1 MRLEGRVSLI
11 TGAGGGIGRATAL
24 RLAEEGSDLAL
35 ADINPALMAETATLV
50 RHKTGRRVT
59 ESRRR
64 RDARCSQLGAMV
76 DRAVTDFGQLDA
88 LVNNVGVQ
96 HIAPLLEVTETD
108 YDRILALNLK
118 SVFFGIQAAAR
129 VMMKQ
134 RAGKIVNLSSTAAR
148 VPVPNCMAYGAAKMG
163 VISLTQSA
171 AIALAPYNVNVN
183 AVCPGFVP
191 TLMAED
197 IGRGYMKHFGISKE
211 QRIEQQIQGAP
222 FKRLQQPEDI
232 AAAIAFLASDDA
244 REITGVTLNVNG
256 GMSINM

>member
-1 MRLEGRVSLI
+1 
-11 TGAGGGIGRATAL
+11 
-24 RLAEEGSDLAL
+24 
-35 ADINPALMAETATLV
+35 
-50 RHKTGRRVT
+50 
-59 ESRRR
+59 
-64 RDARCSQLGAMV
+64 
-76 DRAVTDFGQLDA
+76 
-88 LVNNVGVQ
+88 
-96 HIAPLLEVTETD
+96 
-108 YDRILALNLK
+108 
-118 SVFFGIQAAAR
+118 
-129 VMMKQ
+129 
-134 RAGKIVNLSSTAAR
+134 
-148 VPVPNCMAYGAAKMG
+148 MG

-244 REITGVTLNVNG
+244 REITGVTLERERGHVHQRVTAREASRAVEG
-256 GMSINM
+256 RILAEARGRDEP

>member
-1 MRLEGRVSLI
+1 MRLEGKVSVI

-50 RHKTGRRVT
+50 RHKTGRRVAELT
-59 ESRRR
+59 V
-64 RDARCSQLGAMV
+64 DVTQVAQIGVMV
-76 DRAVTDFGQLDA
+76 ERAVAELGQVDV
-88 LVNNVGVQ
+88 LVNNAGVQ
-96 HIAPLLEVTETD
+96 HIAPFVEITEAD
-108 YDRILALNLK
+108 YDRILAINLK
-118 SVFFGIQAAAR
+118 AVFFGMQAAAR
-129 VMMKQ
+129 VMMP
-134 RAGKIVNLSSTAAR
+134 RRRGKIVNLSSTAAR
-148 VPVPNCMAYGAAKMG
+148 VPVPNCMTYGAAKMG

-171 AIALAPYNVNVN
+171 AIALAPYNINVN
-183 AVCPGFVP
+183 AVCPGFVA
-191 TLMAED
+191 TLMAEE
-197 IGRGYMKHFGISKE
+197 IGRGYATYFGISKE

-232 AAAIAFLASDDA
+232 AAAITFLASDDA

>member
-35 ADINPALMAETATLV
+35 ADINPALMGETATLV

-59 ESRRR
+59 ESVA
-64 RDARCSQLGAMV
+64 DVTQPSDVGAMV
-76 DRAVTDFGQLDA
+76 DRAVADFGQLDA
-88 LVNNVGVQ
+88 VVHNVGVQ
-96 HIAPLLEVTETD
+96 HIAPLLEVTEAD

-256 GMSINM
+256 GMSVNM

>member
-1 MRLEGRVSLI
+1 MRLEGKVSVI

-24 RLAEEGSDLAL
+24 RLAEEGSDVAL
-35 ADINPALMAETATLV
+35 ADVNPALMAETAAVV
-50 RHKTGRRVT
+50 RHKTGRRVAEVPVDVT
-59 ESRRR
+59 QV
-64 RDARCSQLGAMV
+64 AQLEAMV
-76 DRAVTDFGQLDA
+76 ERVVAELGQVDV
-88 LVNNVGVQ
+88 LVNNAGVQ
-96 HIAPLLEVTETD
+96 HIAPFVEISEAD
-108 YDRILALNLK
+108 YDRILAINLK
-118 SVFFGIQAAAR
+118 AVFFGMQAAAR
-129 VMMKQ
+129 VMMP
-134 RAGKIVNLSSTAAR
+134 RRSGKIVNLSSTAAR
-148 VPVPNCMAYGAAKMG
+148 VPVPNCMTYGAAKMG

-171 AIALAPYNVNVN
+171 AIALAPYNINVN
-183 AVCPGFVP
+183 AVCPGFVS
-191 TLMAED
+191 TLMAEE

>member
-1 MRLEGRVSLI
+1 MRLGGRVSLI

-35 ADINPALMAETATLV
+35 ADISPALMAETAALV
-50 RHKTGRRVT
+50 RQKTGRRVT
-59 ESRRR
+59 EAAV
-64 RDARCSQLGAMV
+64 DVTQAPQLGAMV
-76 DRAVTDFGQLDA
+76 ERAVTDFGQLDA
-88 LVNNVGVQ
+88 LVNNAGVQ
-96 HIAPLLEVTETD
+96 HIAPLLEVTEAD
-108 YDRILALNLK
+108 YDRILAINLK
-118 SVFFGIQAAAR
+118 AVFFAIQAAAR

-148 VPVPNCMAYGAAKMG
+148 VAVPNCMAYGAAKMG

-171 AIALAPYNVNVN
+171 AIALAPHNINVN

-232 AAAIAFLASDDA
+232 AAAIAFLVSDDA

>member
-1 MRLEGRVSLI
+1 MRLEGKASLI

-35 ADINPALMAETATLV
+35 ADVNPALMAETAALV
-50 RHKTGRRVT
+50 RHKTGRRVLET
-59 ESRRR
+59 TV
-64 RDARCSQLGAMV
+64 DVTQVAQLGAMV
-76 DRAVTDFGQLDA
+76 ERAVVELGQLDV
-88 LVNNVGVQ
+88 LVNNAGVQ
-96 HIAPLLEVTETD
+96 HIAPFVEIGEAD
-108 YDRILALNLK
+108 YDRILAINLK
-118 SVFFGIQAAAR
+118 AVFFGMQAAAR
-129 VMMKQ
+129 VMMP
-134 RAGKIVNLSSTAAR
+134 RRRGKIVNLSSTAAR
-148 VPVPNCMAYGAAKMG
+148 VPVPNCMPYGAAKMG

-171 AIALAPYNVNVN
+171 SIALAPYNINVN

-191 TLMAED
+191 TLMADD
-197 IGRGYMKHFGISKE
+197 IGRGYSKYFGISKE

>member
-1 MRLEGRVSLI
+1 MRLEGRVALI

-35 ADINPALMAETATLV
+35 ADVNPALMAETATLV
-50 RHKTGRRVT
+50 RHKTGRRVVEAT
-59 ESRRR
+59 V
-64 RDARCSQLGAMV
+64 DVTQVAQLGTAV
-76 DRAVTDFGQLDA
+76 DRVVAELGQLDV
-88 LVNNVGVQ
+88 LVNNAGVQ
-96 HIAPLLEVTETD
+96 HIAPFAEVTEAD
-108 YDRILALNLK
+108 YDRILAINLK
-118 SVFFGIQAAAR
+118 AVFFAMQAAAR
-129 VMMKQ
+129 VMMV
-134 RAGKIVNLSSTAAR
+134 RRSGRIVNLSSTAAR

-171 AIALAPYNVNVN
+171 AIALAPFNINVN
-183 AVCPGFVP
+183 AICPGFVP
-191 TLMAED
+191 TLMADE
-197 IGRGYMKHFGISKE
+197 IGRGYLKHFGITKE

-232 AAAIAFLASDDA
+232 AATIAFLASDDA

>member
-35 ADINPALMAETATLV
+35 ADVDPARLRETAALV
-50 RHKTGRRVT
+50 RHKTGRRVLEAT
-59 ESRRR
+59 ADVTRV
-64 RDARCSQLGAMV
+64 AQLGATV
-76 DRAVTDFGQLDA
+76 ERAVAELGQLDVM
-88 LVNNVGVQ
+88 VNNAGVQ
-96 HIAPLLEVTETD
+96 HIVPFVEVTEAD
-108 YDRILALNLK
+108 YDRILAVNLK
-118 SVFFGIQAAAR
+118 AVFFGMQAAAR
-129 VMMKQ
+129 VMMA
-134 RAGKIVNLSSTAAR
+134 RRSGKIVNLSSTAAR
-148 VPVPNCMAYGAAKMG
+148 VPVPNCMPYGAAKMG

-171 AIALAPYNVNVN
+171 AIALAPYNINVN

-191 TLMAED
+191 TLMADE
-197 IGRGYMKHFGISKE
+197 IGRGYQKHFGITKE
-211 QRIEQQIQGAP
+211 QRIEQQVQGAP

-232 AAAIAFLASDDA
+232 AATIAFLASDDA

>member
-59 ESRRR
+59 ESVVDVTRP
-64 RDARCSQLGAMV
+64 SQIVAMV

-129 VMMKQ
+129 VMMRQ

-232 AAAIAFLASDDA
+232 AAAVAFLASDDA
-244 REITGVTLNVNG
+244 REITGVALNVNG

>member
-1 MRLEGRVSLI
+1 MRLGGRVSLI

-24 RLAEEGSDLAL
+24 RLADEGSDLAL
-35 ADINPALMAETATLV
+35 ADINPALMAETAALV
-50 RHKTGRRVT
+50 REKTGRRVT
-59 ESRRR
+59 ETTV
-64 RDARCSQLGAMV
+64 DVTQVPELGAMLEQ
-76 DRAVTDFGQLDA
+76 AVTDFGQLDA
-88 LVNNVGVQ
+88 LVNNAGVQ
-96 HIAPLLEVTETD
+96 HIAPLLEVTEAD
-108 YDRILALNLK
+108 YDRILAINLK
-118 SVFFGIQAAAR
+118 AVFFAIQAAVR

-232 AAAIAFLASDDA
+232 AAAVAFLASDDA

>member
-1 MRLEGRVSLI
+1 MRLEGKVSVI

-24 RLAEEGSDLAL
+24 RLAEEGSDVAL
-35 ADINPALMAETATLV
+35 ADISPALMAETAAVV
-50 RHKTGRRVT
+50 RHKTGRRAT
-59 ESRRR
+59 ESVV
-64 RDARCSQLGAMV
+64 DVTQVPQLTALMERV
-76 DRAVTDFGQLDA
+76 VAEHGQLDV
-88 LVNNVGVQ
+88 LVNNAGVQ
-96 HIAPLLEVTETD
+96 HIAPFVEITEVD
-108 YDRILALNLK
+108 YDRILAINLK
-118 SVFFGIQAAAR
+118 AVFFGMQAAAR
-129 VMMKQ
+129 VMMP
-134 RAGKIVNLSSTAAR
+134 RRRGKIVNLSSTAAR
-148 VPVPNCMAYGAAKMG
+148 VPVPNCMPYGAAKMG

-171 AIALAPYNVNVN
+171 AIALAPHGINVN

-191 TLMAED
+191 TLMADE

>member
-1 MRLEGRVSLI
+1 AKRSGVEV
-11 TGAGGGIGRATAL
+11 AAPC
-24 RLAEEGSDLAL
+24 EVE
-35 ADINPALMAETATLV
+35 V
-50 RHKTGRRVT
+50 
-59 ESRRR
+59 
-64 RDARCSQLGAMV
+64 MV
-76 DRAVTDFGQLDA
+76 GRAVTDFGRLDA

-96 HIAPLLEVTETD
+96 HIAPLLEVTEAD
-108 YDRILALNLK
+108 YDRIMALNLK
-118 SVFFGIQAAAR
+118 SAFFGIQAAAR

-148 VPVPNCMAYGAAKMG
+148 VPVPNCMAYGAATMA
-163 VISLTQSA
+163 VTSLTQSS
-171 AIALAPYNVNVN
+171 AIALAPYNINVN

-211 QRIEQQIQGAP
+211 QRIEQQIQSAP
-222 FKRLQQPEDI
+222 FKRLQQPDDI

-256 GMSINM
+256 GMSINA

>member
-35 ADINPALMAETATLV
+35 ADVNPALMAETAALV

-59 ESRRR
+59 EATV
-64 RDARCSQLGAMV
+64 DVTQVAQLGATV
-76 DRAVTDFGQLDA
+76 DRAVAELGQLDV
-88 LVNNVGVQ
+88 LVNNAGVQ
-96 HIAPLLEVTETD
+96 HIAPFVEVTEAD
-108 YDRILALNLK
+108 YDRILAINLK
-118 SVFFGIQAAAR
+118 AVFFAMQAAAR
-129 VMMKQ
+129 VMMA
-134 RAGKIVNLSSTAAR
+134 RRSGKIVNLSSTAAR

-171 AIALAPYNVNVN
+171 AIALAPFNINVN
-183 AVCPGFVP
+183 AICPGFVP
-191 TLMAED
+191 TLMAEE
-197 IGRGYMKHFGISKE
+197 IGRGYLKHFGITKE

-232 AAAIAFLASDDA
+232 AATIAFLASDDA

-256 GMSINM
+256 GMSVNM

>member
-1 MRLEGRVSLI
+1 MRLEGKVSLI

-24 RLAEEGSDLAL
+24 RLAEEGSGLAL
-35 ADINPALMAETATLV
+35 ADISPALMAETATLV

-59 ESRRR
+59 EVVV
-64 RDARCSQLGAMV
+64 DVTQVPQLTTLV
-76 DRAVTDFGQLDA
+76 DRVVAEHGQLDV

-96 HIAPLLEVTETD
+96 HIAPLLEVTEAD

-129 VMMKQ
+129 VMTKQ
-134 RAGKIVNLSSTAAR
+134 RSGKIVNLSSTAAR

-171 AIALAPYNVNVN
+171 AIALAPFGINVN

>member
-1 MRLEGRVSLI
+1 MRLESRVSLI

-59 ESRRR
+59 EAVVDVTQPSEV
-64 RDARCSQLGAMV
+64 GAMV

-96 HIAPLLEVTETD
+96 HIAPLLEVTEAD

-148 VPVPNCMAYGAAKMG
+148 VAVPNCMAYGAAKMG

-232 AAAIAFLASDDA
+232 AATIAFLASDDA

>member
-1 MRLEGRVSLI
+1 MRLEGRVALI

-35 ADINPALMAETATLV
+35 ADVNPALMAETATLV
-50 RHKTGRRVT
+50 RHKTGRRVVEAT
-59 ESRRR
+59 V
-64 RDARCSQLGAMV
+64 DVTQVAQLGTAV
-76 DRAVTDFGQLDA
+76 DRVVAELGQLDV
-88 LVNNVGVQ
+88 LVNNAGVQ
-96 HIAPLLEVTETD
+96 HIAPFAEVTEAD
-108 YDRILALNLK
+108 YDRILAINLK
-118 SVFFGIQAAAR
+118 AVFFAMQAAAR
-129 VMMKQ
+129 VMMP
-134 RAGKIVNLSSTAAR
+134 RRSGRIVNLSSTAGR

-171 AIALAPYNVNVN
+171 AIALAPFNINVN
-183 AVCPGFVP
+183 AICPGFVP
-191 TLMAED
+191 TLMADE
-197 IGRGYMKHFGISKE
+197 IGRGYLKHFGITKE

-232 AAAIAFLASDDA
+232 AATIAFLASDDA

>member
-1 MRLEGRVSLI
+1 MRLEGKVSLI

-24 RLAEEGSDLAL
+24 RLAEEGSDVAL
-35 ADINPALMAETATLV
+35 ADINPALMAETAALV

-59 ESRRR
+59 EAAV
-64 RDARCSQLGAMV
+64 DVTQVAQLGAMV
-76 DRAVTDFGQLDA
+76 ERAVAELGQLDV
-88 LVNNVGVQ
+88 LVNNAGVQ
-96 HIAPLLEVTETD
+96 HIAPFVEISEAD
-108 YDRILALNLK
+108 YDRILTINLK
-118 SVFFGIQAAAR
+118 AVFFGMQAAAR
-129 VMMKQ
+129 VMMP
-134 RAGKIVNLSSTAAR
+134 RRSGKIVNLSSTAAR
-148 VPVPNCMAYGAAKMG
+148 VPVPNCMTYGAAKMG

-171 AIALAPYNVNVN
+171 AIALAPYNINVN
-183 AVCPGFVP
+183 AVCPGFVS

-197 IGRGYMKHFGISKE
+197 IGRGYAKYFGISKE

-232 AAAIAFLASDDA
+232 AAATAFLASDDA

>member
-1 MRLEGRVSLI
+1 MRLEGRVSVI

-35 ADINPALMAETATLV
+35 ADVNPALMAETAAAV
-50 RHKTGRRVT
+50 RHKTGRRVMEAT
-59 ESRRR
+59 V
-64 RDARCSQLGAMV
+64 DVTHVAQLRAMV
-76 DRAVTDFGQLDA
+76 ERAAAELGHVDV
-88 LVNNVGVQ
+88 LVNNAGVQ
-96 HIAPLLEVTETD
+96 HIAPFVEISEAD
-108 YDRILALNLK
+108 YDRILAINLK
-118 SVFFGIQAAAR
+118 AVFFGMQAAAR
-129 VMMKQ
+129 VMIP
-134 RAGKIVNLSSTAAR
+134 RRSGKIVNLSSTAAR
-148 VPVPNCMAYGAAKMG
+148 VPVPNCMTYGAAKMG

-171 AIALAPYNVNVN
+171 AIALASFNINVN
-183 AVCPGFVP
+183 AICPGFVP
-191 TLMAED
+191 TLMADE
-197 IGRGYMKHFGISKE
+197 IGRGYLKHFGITKE

>member
-24 RLAEEGSDLAL
+24 RLADEGSDLAL
-35 ADINPALMAETATLV
+35 ADINPALMTETATLV
-50 RHKTGRRVT
+50 RNKTGRRVM
-59 ESRRR
+59 ESVV
-64 RDARCSQLGAMV
+64 DVTNVSQVEVLVARVAA
-76 DRAVTDFGQLDA
+76 DYGQLDA
-88 LVNNVGVQ
+88 VVNNVGVQ
-96 HIAPLLEVTETD
+96 HIAPLLEVTEAD

-134 RAGKIVNLSSTAAR
+134 RAGRIVNLSSTAAR
-148 VPVPNCMAYGAAKMG
+148 VAVPNCMAYGAAKMG
-163 VISLTQSA
+163 VIRLTQSA

-197 IGRGYMKHFGISKE
+197 IGRGHMKHFGISKE

>member
-1 MRLEGRVSLI
+1 MRLEGRVSMI

-35 ADINPALMAETATLV
+35 ADVNPALMAETATLV
-50 RHKTGRRVT
+50 RHKTGRRVVEAT
-59 ESRRR
+59 V
-64 RDARCSQLGAMV
+64 DVTQVGQLGTAV
-76 DRAVTDFGQLDA
+76 DRVVAELGQLDV
-88 LVNNVGVQ
+88 LVNNAGVQ
-96 HIAPLLEVTETD
+96 HIAPFAEVTEAD
-108 YDRILALNLK
+108 YDRILAINLK
-118 SVFFGIQAAAR
+118 AVFFAMQAAAR
-129 VMMKQ
+129 VMMV
-134 RAGKIVNLSSTAAR
+134 RRSGRIVNLSSTAAR

-171 AIALAPYNVNVN
+171 AIALAPYNINVN
-183 AVCPGFVP
+183 AICPGFVP
-191 TLMAED
+191 TLMADE
-197 IGRGYMKHFGISKE
+197 IGRGYLKHFGITKE

-232 AAAIAFLASDDA
+232 AATIAFLASDDA

>member
-35 ADINPALMAETATLV
+35 ADINPALMGETATLV

-59 ESRRR
+59 ESVV
-64 RDARCSQLGAMV
+64 DVTQPSQVATMV
-76 DRAVTDFGQLDA
+76 DRAVTDFRQLDA

-96 HIAPLLEVTETD
+96 HIAPLLEVTEAD

-118 SVFFGIQAAAR
+118 SVFFGVQAAAR

-134 RAGKIVNLSSTAAR
+134 RSGKIVNLSSTAAR

-197 IGRGYMKHFGISKE
+197 IGRGYLKHFGISKE

-232 AAAIAFLASDDA
+232 AAAVAFLASDDA

>member
-1 MRLEGRVSLI
+1 MRLEGKVSLI

-24 RLAEEGSDLAL
+24 RLAEEGSDVAL
-35 ADINPALMAETATLV
+35 ADINPTLMAETAAAV
-50 RHKTGRRVT
+50 RNKTGRRVT
-59 ESRRR
+59 EMTVDVTSV
-64 RDARCSQLGAMV
+64 AQVGAMV
-76 DRAVTDFGQLDA
+76 ERAVAELGQLDVM
-88 LVNNVGVQ
+88 VNNAGVQ
-96 HIAPLLEVTETD
+96 HIAPLLEITEAD
-108 YDRILALNLK
+108 YDRILGINLK
-118 SVFFGIQAAAR
+118 AVFFGLQAAAR
-129 VMMKQ
+129 VMMT
-134 RAGKIVNLSSTAAR
+134 RRSGKIVNLSSTAAR
-148 VPVPNCMAYGAAKMG
+148 VPVPNCMTYGAAKMG

-171 AIALAPYNVNVN
+171 AIALAPYNINVN

-256 GMSINM
+256 GMSIN